1 MNSPS
6 RWAIGDRESKAM
18 SDTKKPVGYGHDQKG
33 AAGGTTI
40 GGGKPA
46 VAHTVAAD
54 KSAGEGTEPTAK
66 TFLIDDQEIDIR
78 EGETIFRAARRLDIK
93 LPHLCYSPKPGYRPD
108 GNCRVCMVEIEGER
122 VLAASCLRTPTP
134 GMKVKTQTDRAK
146 TARRMVAELL
156 LTDQPAIE
164 VAHDPDSEL
173 WKIVKRLKI
182 EDGRFPKRDAIEVPA
197 PDRSHVAMAVNLDA
211 CIQCNLCVRACREV
225 QVNDVIG
232 MAGRGHLEKIVF
244 DINDPMGAS
253 TCVACG
259 ECVQACPTG
268 ALMPSTMVDENNVYL
283 GKPDRTVDS
292 VCPYCGVGCQLTYQI
307 KDDKIVAV
315 AGKNG
320 PANQNRLC
328 VKGRFGFDYVANPQR
343 LLKPMIRKDGV
354 PKVPHEMVDPS
365 NPWTHFREAT
375 WEEALDRA
383 AGGLK
388 KIRDRDGPDAL
399 AGFGSAKGSNEE
411 AYLFQKLVRTGFGTN
426 NVDHCT
432 RLCHASSVSALL
444 EGVGSAAVTAT
455 FNECKNSEVIIV
467 IGANPTDNHPVAAT
481 FFKQAAKRGA
491 KLVVMDPRGT
501 AMKRHAWKML
511 QFKNGTDVAM
521 LNAMLNVI
529 VTEKLYDQQYIQTYV
544 EGFEAWKESVKDF
557 TPEEMAPICGID
569 ADTLREVARAYA
581 RAESAIIFWGMG
593 VSQHTHGTDNAR
605 CLIALSLITGQVGRP
620 GTGLHPLRGQNNVQ
634 GASDA
639 GLIPMFF
646 PDYRSVE
653 DPEIRAQYESK
664 WGVKLPPKRGKTVVE
679 IMDAVHADEIKGM
692 YIEGENPAMSDP
704 DLNHAREA
712 LAHLEHLVVQ
722 DLFLT
727 ETAVYA
733 DVILPASAWPEKDG
747 TVTNTNRQ
755 VQMGRQALPL
765 PGDTRHALWII
776 QEIANR
782 MGCGWTYKHVSE
794 VYTEMASMMPAL
806 DNISWERVERE
817 HAVTYP
823 SDGPDIPGRDVVFDK
838 GYPRPGGFAKL
849 VATKLQPP
857 DEVPDAEYPFILSTG
872 RQLEHWHTG
881 SMTRR
886 ATVLDSLEPS
896 AIAQLSRGTLAKLG
910 IKAGDPVRVTTR
922 RGTVE
927 LFSRQDDGVPD
938 GVVFIPFAYV
948 EAAANLLTNPKLDPF
963 GKIPE
968 FKFCAAKVEAVDPM
982 SRVAA
987 E

>member
-1 MNSPS
+1 MMNDQTKI
-6 RWAIGDRESKAM
+6 RHGEKCVTFILDGRE
-18 SDTKKPVGYGHDQKG
+18 VH
-33 AAGGTTI
+33 
-40 GGGKPA
+40 
-46 VAHTVAAD
+46 AH
-54 KSAGEGTEPTAK
+54 
-66 TFLIDDQEIDIR
+66 
-78 EGETIFRAARRLDIK
+78 EGETIWQVARREGVEI
-93 LPHLCYSPKPGYRPD
+93 PHLCYSPEPGYRAD
-108 GNCRVCMVEIEGER
+108 GNCRACMVEIEGER
-122 VLAASCLRTPTP
+122 VLAASCIRQPTQ
-134 GMKVKTQTDRAK
+134 GMKVNASNHRAE
-146 TARRMVAELL
+146 TARRMVFDLL
-156 LTDQPAIE
+156 VSDQPKRDEA
-164 VAHDPDSEL
+164 PDSGSKF
-173 WKIVKRLKI
+173 WSWADRMGI
-182 EDGRFPKRDAIEVPA
+182 ETGRFPEREKPEA
-197 PDRSHVAMAVNLDA
+197 DRSHPAMAVNLDA

-232 MAGRGHLEKIVF
+232 MAGRGHNEKIVF
-244 DINDPMGAS
+244 DFDDPMGNS

-268 ALMPSTMVDENNVYL
+268 ALMPATLVDENNVYK

-315 AGKNG
+315 TGRNG
-320 PANQNRLC
+320 PANENRLC
-328 VKGRFGFDYVANPQR
+328 VKGRFGFDYVHNKQR
-343 LLKPMIRKDGV
+343 LLKPLIRKDGV
-354 PKVPHEMVDPS
+354 PKVPHEFIDPS
-365 NPWTHFREAT
+365 NPYTHFREAT
-375 WEEALDRA
+375 WDEALDRA
-383 AGGLK
+383 ASGLV
-388 KIRDRDGPDAL
+388 KIRDRDGPKAL

-432 RLCHASSVSALL
+432 RLCHASSVAALL

-467 IGANPTDNHPVAAT
+467 IGANPTENHPVAAT

-491 KLVVMDPRGT
+491 KLVIMDPRGQ
-501 AMKRHAWKML
+501 ALKRHAWKMM

-529 VTEKLYDQQYIQTYV
+529 VEEKLYDQQYIQTYV
-544 EGFEAWKESVKDF
+544 EGFEAWKENIKDF
-557 TPEEMAPICGID
+557 TPEEMEPICGIP
-569 ADTLREVARAYA
+569 AETLREVARAYA
-581 RAESAIIFWGMG
+581 RAESSIIFWGMG

-605 CLIALSLITGQVGRP
+605 CLIALALITGQIGRP

-653 DPEIRAQYESK
+653 NPEIRAQYEK
-664 WGVKLPPKRGKTVVE
+664 AWGVKLDPKRGKTVVE
-679 IMDAVHADEIKGM
+679 IMDAIHAGEIKGM

-733 DVILPASAWPEKDG
+733 DVILPASGWPEKDG

-755 VQMGRQALPL
+755 VQVGRQAIPL
-765 PGDTRHALWII
+765 PGEARHDLWII
-776 QEIANR
+776 QDIANR
-782 MGCGWTYKHVSE
+782 MGCGWNYKSVGE

-806 DNISWERVERE
+806 DNISWDRLMRE
-817 HAVTYP
+817 DAVTYP
-823 SDGPDIPGRDVVFDK
+823 SDAPDKPGRDVVFDQ
-838 GYPRPGGFAKL
+838 GFPRPGGFARL
-849 VATKLQPP
+849 VAAKLSPP
-857 DEVPDAEYPFILSTG
+857 DETPDHEYPFILSTG

-886 ATVLDSLEPS
+886 SQVLDAIEPTAS
-896 AIAQLSRGTLAKLG
+896 AQLSRGTIARLG
-910 IKAGDPVRVTTR
+910 IKPGDMVRVSTR
-922 RGTVE
+922 RGEVE
-927 LFSRQDDGVPD
+927 LQARQDDAVPD

-948 EAAANLLTNPKLDPF
+948 EAAANLLTNPALDPF

-968 FKFCAAKVEAVDPM
+968 FKYCAAKVEAVPV
-982 SRVAA
+982 REAA